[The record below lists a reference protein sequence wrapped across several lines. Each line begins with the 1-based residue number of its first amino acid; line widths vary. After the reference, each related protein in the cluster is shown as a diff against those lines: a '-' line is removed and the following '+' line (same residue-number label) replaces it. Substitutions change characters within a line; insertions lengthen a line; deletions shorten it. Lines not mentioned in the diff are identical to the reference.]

1 MKSYIVTAAVF
12 AALLLSVPAI
22 PLAASDAKSFSADF
36 RLPKDENSSEESSQE
51 QAVTEN
57 KTEEKSDKES
67 FKVLD
72 ITTGKVEEISAYDY
86 IVGAVCAEMPAT
98 FETEALKAQAVAA
111 HTYAVRQA
119 EKAKLA
125 PDKELCGADFSN
137 DSSKYQAFFT
147 ESQAKQYYGDSY
159 EQYISKIRNAVSE
172 VSEEIIVYENE
183 PIIAAFH
190 SISTG
195 KTESAENVWGSKV
208 DYLVS
213 VESEDDPK
221 APKYLEEITYSAE
234 EVKEKLESAF
244 DNINLDDSPESWFS
258 DVKKSKSATVLEI
271 KAGDLE
277 LTGQDIRA
285 ALSLRSA
292 AFDIEYDNGFTITT
306 RGYGHCVGMSQ
317 YGANEMAKDGKT
329 YEEILLHYYPET
341 SLKKQS

>member
-119 EKAKLA
+119 EKSKLA

-258 DVKKSKSATVLEI
+258 DVKKSKSATVLKI

-277 LTGQDIRA
+277 LTGQDIRV